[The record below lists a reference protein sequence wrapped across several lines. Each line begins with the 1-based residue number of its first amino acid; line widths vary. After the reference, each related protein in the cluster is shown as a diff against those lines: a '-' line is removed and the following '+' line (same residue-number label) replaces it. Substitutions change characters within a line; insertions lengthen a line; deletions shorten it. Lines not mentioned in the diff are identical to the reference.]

1 MSAKDVRKQAMIEA
15 LEKSLGVVT
24 TASRSVGIDPSTHY
38 RWMKEDDEYAESV
51 KMIEEMA
58 IDFAETFLHQKIR
71 SGDTASI
78 IFYLKTKGKRRGYVE
93 RQELTGTEGQ
103 PIIHIAGNL

>member
-1 MSAKDVRKQAMIEA
+1 
-15 LEKSLGVVT
+15 
-24 TASRSVGIDPSTHY
+24 
-38 RWMKEDDEYAESV
+38 
-51 KMIEEMA
+51 MIEEMA